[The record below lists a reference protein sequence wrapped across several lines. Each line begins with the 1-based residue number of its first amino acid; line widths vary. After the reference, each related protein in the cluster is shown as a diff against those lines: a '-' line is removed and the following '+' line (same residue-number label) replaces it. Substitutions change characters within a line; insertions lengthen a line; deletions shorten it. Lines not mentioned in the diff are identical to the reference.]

1 MVGRPGRRDL
11 QVKPTSSA
19 LALTLLAL
27 TGCEGWE
34 DFELDP
40 YMPTVS
46 FQRVEVRGVDWDG
59 IDADFVFDVNN
70 PNPVDVGM
78 ARFDYSLAFEEVEW
92 LAGDDPDGLVLTA
105 EGASELALPVSLE
118 FASLWEMV
126 QAVRGDDDI
135 DFGLEGSF
143 GFDTPLGPLDIP
155 YDELGDF
162 PAPRRP
168 ELELKQ
174 VRLQSLSLQGA
185 AFDIEL
191 DVDNDHGSTLWFEN
205 LDYQLS
211 LAGVDVGGGFVGSWG
226 QVEGADTRTLSI
238 PVEVSFADAG
248 TALYQVLQG
257 DKLKVDLVGTVD
269 VDTPFGL
276 VPLDFER
283 SKKVGIQR

>member
-1 MVGRPGRRDL
+1 MNL
-11 QVKPTSSA
+11 HKSSA
-19 LALTLLAL
+19 LALALLAL

-46 FQRVEVRGVDWDG
+46 FQRVDVHGVDWEG
-59 IDADFVFDVNN
+59 VDADFVFDVNN

-78 ARFDYSLAFEEVEW
+78 ARFDYNLAFEGVDW
-92 LAGDDPDGLVLTA
+92 LNGDDPDGLVLTA
-105 EGASELALPVSLE
+105 EGASELALPVSMQ

-126 QAVRGDDDI
+126 QAVRGEDQI
-135 DFGLEGSF
+135 EFGLDGSF

-155 YDELGDF
+155 YDELGGF
-162 PAPRRP
+162 PAPRKP
-168 ELELKQ
+168 GLSLKQ
-174 VRLQSLSLQGA
+174 VKLDSLSLQGA

-191 DVDNDHGSTLWFEN
+191 DVDNDHGSTLMFEN
-205 LDYQLS
+205 LDYELS
-211 LAGVDVGGGFVGSWG
+211 LAGVDVGGGFLGSWG
-226 QVEGADTRTLSI
+226 EVEGAHTRTLSI
-238 PVEVSFADAG
+238 PIEVSFADAG

-283 SKKVGIQR
+283 SQKVAIQR